1 MGDNIRLK
9 GPLGL
14 KQDIYDD
21 KRAKEFKK
29 LFQLTPKEF
38 IAEYDKKLLEE
49 KKQEKDGGYMKVKKL
64 LPGGLLTTG
73 MRIMMKTARS
83 AGLKKTPKIADEE
96 FQNLKKVRDVIQKGE
111 VSIEGKKF
119 DTSFLSEKDKVF
131 KDMSIVLAKQK
142 KARGFEKIAEAFK
155 KSKEISPVARKEIE
169 LTVPKLKEYDQQA
182 DEKLKAI
189 MLKDVFK
196 PKMNKSGGFIDMTK
210 DKKYYKGR
218 I

>member
-1 MGDNIRLK
+1 
-9 GPLGL
+9 
-14 KQDIYDD
+14 
-21 KRAKEFKK
+21 
-29 LFQLTPKEF
+29 
-38 IAEYDKKLLEE
+38 
-49 KKQEKDGGYMKVKKL
+49 MKVKKL